1 MAKGKQTCKILKEI
15 RKQIAAENDINL
27 VIEECTYQGDCLGT
41 CPKCEAEVRYLEREL
56 EKRQRMGKAAVFA
69 GMSLGTLFAATSCN
83 HPVPEPL
90 AGEVMHTPDST
101 EMPNDSISNDSIPS
115 DAYLLEG
122 DVLAPEPDTMK
133 AEKKK
138 VCKFN
143 EPLPIVGMDEIE
155 DEVEDDGVA
164 EGFVTEG
171 LVESFAPSSIEG
183 KVDGSENE
191 VYQITEQMPEFPDGE
206 KALMQFVAD
215 HIKYPEE
222 AKKAGAYGRVFVGFV
237 VEPDGS
243 LSGFKVLRGIGYGCD
258 EEAVRVVKSMP
269 KWKPGMH
276 RGEPVRVS
284 YQIPIWFKLEDSKE

>member
-1 MAKGKQTCKILKEI
+1 
-15 RKQIAAENDINL
+15 
-27 VIEECTYQGDCLGT
+27 
-41 CPKCEAEVRYLEREL
+41 VRYLEREL
-56 EKRQRMGKAAVFA
+56 EKRQRLGKAAVFA

-122 DVLAPEPDTMK
+122 DVLAPVPDTMK
-133 AEKKK
+133 AEEKKTA
-138 VCKFN
+138 CKKD
-143 EPLPIVGMDEIE
+143 ELLEIVGGIE
-155 DEVEDDGVA
+155 DEEWVT
-164 EGFVTEG
+164 VTEG
-171 LVESFAPSSIEG
+171 LVEIVGDDSDFWDEP
-183 KVDGSENE
+183 DENG
-191 VYQITEQMPEFPDGE
+191 VYHIVEEMPEFPDGE

-258 EEAVRVVKSMP
+258 EEAVRVVKSLP

-276 RGEPVRVS
+276 RGEAVRVS
-284 YQIPIWFKLEDSKE
+284 YQIPIVFKLEDKQD